1 MASDL
6 HIAGVIRLHRFEV
19 EIELVLK
26 SLAQHCDG
34 LYITTDAI
42 TPRIRKA
49 IDATP
54 KVRKVHELLQPWTQA
69 GSLDAAFRL
78 LDDTKP
84 DVVLLPDE
92 DELLPEKLPGI
103 INDWTQV
110 WGLRPSIRFP
120 VLHCIGTP
128 DRILSRR
135 FYTHNYHCKVIRW
148 SPGISYLDGY
158 AGWCW
163 PSSHYR
169 QKKYTSPFPYRHM
182 AYMTSAQRKVRC
194 AATKH
199 RQWFHRE
206 QFPTM
211 QYSPEMT
218 WDAWCAKVGPYT
230 VELSLEEAQE
240 LKTVYDLLRL
250 LRVARRPESIQV
262 AIDRGEVRVCSRWV
276 EQMHEPFTCETGDEI
291 HVRFRNRVGLLRI
304 RT

>member
-1 MASDL
+1 MASKL
-6 HIAGVIRLHRFEV
+6 HIAGVIRLHRFEE

-26 SLAQHCDG
+26 NLAQYCDG

-54 KVRKVHELLQPWTQA
+54 KVKKVRELFSPWTQA

-78 LDDTKP
+78 LDDVEP

-103 INDWTQV
+103 IHDWTQV
-110 WGLRPSIRFP
+110 WDERPSIRFP

-135 FYTHNYHCKVIRW
+135 LYTHNYHCKVIRW

-194 AATKH
+194 AATRH

-211 QYSPEMT
+211 HYNPEMT
-218 WDAWCAKVGPYT
+218 WYAWCAYAGPYT
-230 VELSLEEAQE
+230 VELTLEEAQE

-250 LRVARRPESIQV
+250 LRVARRPTSINA
-262 AIDRGEVRVCSRWV
+262 AIGRGEVRIRSQLV
-276 EQMHEPFTCETGDEI
+276 EQIHEPFTCKVGDEI
-291 HVRFRNRVGLLRI
+291 HACFRNHTGLLRI